1 MRLEDGVVM
10 VQALRRAMIAN
21 EIKHDAVA
29 LQILELISNIGRLE
43 PRDPRISS
51 ALVIARADV
60 VLKRPLLALD
70 RVEAIVA
77 AWR

>member
-1 MRLEDGVVM
+1 M
-10 VQALRRAMIAN
+10 VQALRRAITAN

-43 PRDPRISS
+43 SGDPRISS
-51 ALVIARADV
+51 ALVIARAEV

-70 RVEAIVA
+70 RVEATVA